1 MAGCVLGRQSQLKG
15 LLFQFCQIGIRIA
28 TEAGAQDAGL
38 ASVVEPLTEFG
49 PPLPIDAA
57 QISAAGWMLAGGHS
71 GDQARLTAQHERRRG
86 GLAPARPPLV
96 VALRA
101 ELMLKIVVG
110 ARQGRNAVAVE
121 QPRAIAAAD
130 FAEVLDRLAQVT
142 GAVAM
147 ADHGAQQSIEP
158 ALHRDRVLGVM
169 VVQDMG
175 GFVHPRIGAL
185 DVGPQRRRLR
195 QALVDPLLQLRKRRR
210 GPPFSA
216 TRSRLAATLF
226 HCSFSLSPAGA
237 NGARPTTVMG
247 LRTAAQ
253 EPCT

>member
-1 MAGCVLGRQSQLKG
+1 MARKEAEERGKQEGF
-15 LLFQFCQIGIRIA
+15 LFQFCQIGIRIA

-57 QISAAGWMLAGGHS
+57 QISPAGWMLAGGNG
-71 GDQARLTAQHERRRG
+71 GDQARLPAQNERRRG
-86 GLAPARPPLV
+86 GLAPAGPPLV

-101 ELMLKIVVG
+101 ELMLQIIVG
-110 ARQGRNAVAVE
+110 ARQVRNAVAVE
-121 QPRAIAAAD
+121 QAGAIAAAD

-147 ADHGAQQSIEP
+147 ADHGAHQPVET
-158 ALHRDRVLGVM
+158 ALHRGGVLGVM

-195 QALVDPLLQLRKRRR
+195 QAVVDQLLQLRKRRR

-216 TRSRLAATLF
+216 TRSRLPATFSSRSL
-226 HCSFSLSPAGA
+226 SFSPLAASGA
-237 NGARPTTVMG
+237 WPSSVMA

-253 EPCT
+253 